1 MTLGGYIKDFR
12 TTHNLS
18 MDDFAQR
25 SGLSKAYVSILERN
39 YNPSTKRAAIPSLNT
54 IKRVANSTGLE
65 FNDLLML
72 LDDNYARFKGDCNV
86 KISST
91 SERLKQLMSERNLR
105 QIDIL
110 NAAAP
115 FCVKYGVKLGKN
127 DLSQYVSG
135 KVEPGQWKLTILGL
149 ALNVSEVWLMGF
161 DVPRE
166 REMKCNYSTIPLS
179 SPIELSQIEKEI
191 ILAYRQA
198 DALDQRLVLR
208 TLKIDVDTGKNAEVD
223 AG

>member
-65 FNDLLML
+65 FNDLLMM
-72 LDDNYARFKGDCNV
+72 LDDNQEVSLSRDDKTVFPPL
-86 KISST
+86 
-91 SERLKQLMSERNLR
+91 ERLQ
-105 QIDIL
+105 
-110 NAAAP
+110 
-115 FCVKYGVKLGKN
+115 
-127 DLSQYVSG
+127 DLSV
-135 KVEPGQWKLTILGL
+135 I
-149 ALNVSEVWLMGF
+149 
-161 DVPRE
+161 E
-166 REMKCNYSTIPLS
+166 RKIVN
-179 SPIELSQIEKEI
+179 
-191 ILAYRQA
+191 AFRQA
-198 DALDQRLVLR
+198 DELDQRLVLR